1 MIELIFGLI
10 KKFKVIIKFLLSGL
24 TATAVDLAFLYIFT
38 DIYKIHYLV
47 SAVLAFA
54 IAFCVS
60 FYLQKF
66 WTFRDD
72 DRERLYTQLSQYIAV
87 TLTNLV
93 VNTYGMFWL
102 VEKWGIKYLFA
113 QVIMS
118 AFIAIFSFIIYR
130 FVIFREKSATKLT

>member
-1 MIELIFGLI
+1 MIELILRI
-10 KKFKVIIKFLLSGL
+10 INKFKVIIKFLISGG
-24 TATAVDLAFLYIFT
+24 TATAVDLGFLYIFT

-47 SAVLAFA
+47 SAVLAFV

-72 DRERLYTQLSQYIAV
+72 SREKLYAQLSQYIAV

-93 VNTYGMFWL
+93 VNTYGMFFL
-102 VEKWGIKYLFA
+102 VEKWGIKYLLA
-113 QVIMS
+113 QIIMS
-118 AFIAIFSFIIYR
+118 GFIAIFSFIIYR
-130 FVIFREKSATKLT
+130 FIIFREKKETKLT